1 MEAIAVRVSEK
12 YQIVIPR
19 VVRETLQLRPDD
31 TLIFLVSGD
40 SVTLRNRPASFTE
53 AMRGLHK
60 EIWPADTADW
70 LEKERATWE

>member
-1 MEAIAVRVSEK
+1 METATVRIGPK

-31 TLIFLVSGD
+31 TLLFLVSGD
-40 SVTLRNRPASFTE
+40 SVTLRNRPANFTE

-60 EIWPADTADW
+60 EIWPPDPADW
-70 LEKERATWE
+70 LEKERAAWE